1 MEYMMDD
8 KIKLNEYYYDFLE
21 YYRKAKVLQN
31 NCNLGGQ
38 SFTGQVND
46 DLMEQVH
53 IFDTV
58 ERQHAGFQN
67 MLQDLWF
74 GSSAPKHYKWQRL
87 HKERNVSYDDQHKV
101 WTRREWLWIFLFHR
115 ITGSGAS
122 FEADHGYRNSVIPEL
137 AKLRTCEDMVEWVR
151 NNDSTP
157 MFTSIGNQIP
167 MFPSKYLW
175 ESLNKSGFEYKTP
188 GKLWLCEC
196 MTDLVDDTWKAIDIN
211 INLGARVGIRDIVDY
226 MCDWNRARGIK
237 RFHFQFTA
245 TAADL
250 ADYYPD
256 MVDPIS
262 HMYYGKNAKE
272 AMDMFAE
279 KIGRYKKAF
288 YYDHVMEAASKDTA
302 GAPRD
307 LEDVMCDYI
316 RYVEN
321 YIPSSKQKTYD
332 HLDRETV
339 WNTSSMVNH
348 PKGRQKWKLNT
359 DLWEW

>member
-1 MEYMMDD
+1 M
-8 KIKLNEYYYDFLE
+8 KSRIKLNEYYYDFLN
-21 YYRKAKVLQN
+21 YYEKAKILQN

-38 SFTGQVND
+38 QFIGQVND
-46 DLMEQVH
+46 NLMENVH

-74 GSSAPKHYKWQRL
+74 GNKAPKYYKL
-87 HKERNVSYDDQHKV
+87 CEYKKKRNNSYNEQHKF
-101 WTRREWLWIFLFHR
+101 WSKREWLWIFMFHR

-122 FEADHGYRNSVIPEL
+122 FEADHGYRNTVIPQL
-137 AKLRTCEDMVEWVR
+137 AKLGTCEEMAEWVK
-151 NNDSTP
+151 NNDDIP

-167 MFPSKYLW
+167 MFPSKHLW

-188 GKLWLCEC
+188 GKLWISEC
-196 MTDLVDDTWKAIDIN
+196 MTDLVDSTWNFIHYTRENQWRKIN
-211 INLGARVGIRDIVDY
+211 IREIVDF
-226 MCDWNRARGIK
+226 MCDWNRARGMK

-256 MVDPIS
+256 MVDSMS

-272 AMDMFAE
+272 SMDMFAE
-279 KIGRYKKAF
+279 KLGRYKKDL
-288 YYDHVMEAASKDTA
+288 YYDYVMEASVRDT
-302 GAPRD
+302 GGSPRD

-321 YIPSSKQKTYD
+321 YIPDSKQKTYE
-332 HLDRETV
+332 HLDRTKI
-339 WNTSSMVNH
+339 WNSSSITDH
-348 PKGRQKWKLNT
+348 PKGRQKWKLGT
-359 DLWEW
+359 KHWVW

>member
-1 MEYMMDD
+1 MKD
-8 KIKLNEYYYDFLE
+8 KIKLNNYYYDFLE
-21 YYRKAKVLQN
+21 YYKKAALVQR

-38 SFTGQVND
+38 PYIGSCKD
-46 DLMEQVH
+46 DLIENVT
-53 IFDTV
+53 IYDTV

-74 GSSAPKHYKWQRL
+74 GSKAPKHYKWTNE
-87 HKERNVSYDDQHKV
+87 HKLRNDSYNDQHKL
-101 WTRREWLWIFLFHR
+101 WSKREWLWIFMFHR

-122 FEADHGYRNSVIPEL
+122 FEADHGYRNTVIPKL
-137 AKLRTCEDMVEWVR
+137 AKLNTCEKMAEWVQ
-151 NNDSTP
+151 NNDNIP

-167 MFPSKYLW
+167 MFPSKPIW

-188 GKLWLCEC
+188 GKLWISEC
-196 MTDLVDDTWKAIDIN
+196 MTDLVDDTWKFIDETRFSKERKVN
-211 INLGARVGIRDIVDY
+211 IREVVDF
-226 MCDWNRARGIK
+226 MCEWNRARGIK

-256 MVDPIS
+256 MIDSTS

-272 AMDMFAE
+272 SMDMFAE
-279 KIGRYKKAF
+279 KIGRYKKDL
-288 YYDHVMEAASKDTA
+288 YYDYVMEAAKRDTG

-321 YIPSSKQKTYD
+321 YIPDSKQKTYE
-332 HLDRETV
+332 HLDRTKI
-339 WNTSSMVNH
+339 WNSSSISDH
-348 PKGRQKWKLNT
+348 PKGRQKWKIGT
-359 DLWEW
+359 DQWEW